1 MSYELWSSILKFIG
15 YAGAVFVLVST
26 IGLGVVNDQ
35 LDKIKDGKIDEL
47 VIGKN
52 ALLKSVDDYK
62 HQVEEKQKQIDDL
75 KAKAANA
82 SRGVSKFRDFN
93 GALRETS
100 AGRVTLVVG
109 GSFEESVFTDLQ
121 RLSKA
126 SKWEDLER
134 LCTDA
139 ISKSPDWMTL
149 YYFRGLARIN
159 QSNFDLAKS
168 DLVTVFDNVGDSPDY
183 AQAKD
188 WLVKIN
194 QHLSG

>member
-82 SRGVSKFRDFN
+82 SRGVSKFRDFD